1 MAQATDSLNSAP
13 SKLRLRPLDSG
24 ERERHAS
31 WLELFFDLVFV
42 LAVAQIAHV
51 LNEHSDFAGTI
62 KFLALF
68 VPVWWSWVGFTFYA
82 DRFETNEAIYRILTF
97 AAILAVA
104 ALAVNLENAFSAAGD
119 APFVFCYVFVR
130 VVLIALYIRAAYHV
144 PLARNFCLQYVYGFG
159 FAAVL
164 WLASLLA
171 APPIRYWTWAAALAA
186 ELLTPFLNI
195 NNTKT
200 TPFDQSHIPERFGL
214 FTIIVLGE
222 AVIATANGAAKVVW
236 NLPTIAAAAI
246 GFAMAACIWWL
257 NFDFVED
264 GAMRSKSL
272 APRFVY
278 LYGHYFLVA
287 SVVALG
293 IGIEHAINETNDYP
307 YLKFST
313 LALLC
318 GAIAAYL
325 AVITI
330 IRFAVGTCHLFYP
343 RLASIAGALLIL
355 AFGQSLP
362 PLFILS
368 LLLALL
374 VVSVILETVFDEEA
388 EEETAEILKPCE
400 HVDEMR
406 VYQPQTEAGCQE
418 CLENGYKWVHLRL
431 CLACG
436 HVGCCDTSQHKHATK
451 HYHSTNHPV
460 IASLEATENWAWC
473 YADERFVPVI
483 TPIEDENAETAAA

>member
-1 MAQATDSLNSAP
+1 MAQATDSLNYAP
-13 SKLRLRPLDSG
+13 SKLRLRPLDSS

-42 LAVAQIAHV
+42 LAVAQVAHV
-51 LNEHSDFAGTI
+51 LNDHSDAGGTL

-82 DRFETNEAIYRILTF
+82 DRFETNEAVYRILTF
-97 AAILAVA
+97 AAMLAVA
-104 ALAVNLENAFSAAGD
+104 ALSVNLENAFSAAGD

-130 VVLIALYIRAAYHV
+130 GVLIALYIRAAYHV
-144 PLARNFCLQYVYGFG
+144 PLARAFCLQYVYGFS
-159 FAAVL
+159 FAAGL
-164 WLASLLA
+164 WLISLLV
-171 APPIRYWTWAAALAA
+171 APPVRYWIWAAAIAI
-186 ELLTPFLNI
+186 ELLTPFLNLK
-195 NNTKT
+195 NTKT

-222 AVIATANGAAKVVW
+222 VVVATANGAAKVEW
-236 NLPTIAAAAI
+236 TFPTIAAAAI

-264 GAMRSKSL
+264 GAIKSKSL

-293 IGIEHAINETNDYP
+293 IGIEHAVNETNNYP

-318 GAIAAYL
+318 GAIAVYL

-343 RLASIAGALLIL
+343 RLASIAAALLIL
-355 AFGQSLP
+355 LFGGSLP
-362 PLFILS
+362 PLLVLS
-368 LLLALL
+368 LLFALL
-374 VVSVILETVFDEEA
+374 VGGVILETVFDEEA
-388 EEETAEILKPCE
+388 KDKETADSLQPCE
-400 HVDEMR
+400 HADEMR
-406 VYQPQTEAGCQE
+406 VYQPQTEDGCQE
-418 CLENGYKWVHLRL
+418 CLQNGYKWVHLRL

-436 HVGCCDTSQHKHATK
+436 HVGCCDTSAHKHATK
-451 HYHSTNHPV
+451 HFHSTSHPI
-460 IASLEATENWAWC
+460 IASLEAAENWAWC

-483 TPIEDENAETAAA
+483 TPIEDEVEVE

>member
-1 MAQATDSLNSAP
+1 MTQTTDSLNFAP
-13 SKLRLRPLDSG
+13 SKLRLRPLDSVG
-24 ERERHAS
+24 RERHAS

-42 LAVAQIAHV
+42 LAVAQVAHV
-51 LNEHSDFAGTI
+51 LNEHTDAGGTL

-82 DRFETNEAIYRILTF
+82 DRFETDETIYRVLTF
-97 AAILAVA
+97 AAMLAVA

-119 APFVFCYVFVR
+119 APFVFCYTLVR
-130 VVLIALYIRAAYHV
+130 AVLIALYIRAAYHV
-144 PLARNFCLQYVYGFG
+144 PLARAFCLQYIYGFS
-159 FAAVL
+159 FAVCL

-171 APPIRYWTWAAALAA
+171 APPIRYWIWAAAVAS

-195 NNTKT
+195 RNTKT

-222 AVIATANGAAKVVW
+222 AVIATANGAAKVNW
-236 NLPTIAAAAI
+236 NVQTVAAAAI
-246 GFAMAACIWWL
+246 GFALAACIWWL

-264 GAMRSKSL
+264 GAIKSESL

-293 IGIEHAINETNDYP
+293 IGVEHAVKETNDYS

-318 GAIAAYL
+318 GAVAAYL
-325 AVITI
+325 AVITL
-330 IRFAVGTCHLFYP
+330 IRFAVGTCRLLYP
-343 RLASIAGALLIL
+343 RLASIAVALLIL
-355 AFGQSLP
+355 TFGASLP
-362 PLFILS
+362 PPLVLS
-368 LLLALL
+368 LLLLLL
-374 VVSVILETVFDEEA
+374 VGGVILETVFDEEA
-388 EEETAEILKPCE
+388 KADETAASLQPCE
-400 HVDEMR
+400 HAGEMR
-406 VYQPQTEAGCQE
+406 VYQPQTEDGCQE

-451 HYHSTNHPV
+451 HFHSTSHPI
-460 IASLEATENWAWC
+460 IASLEAAENWAWC

-483 TPIEDENAETAAA
+483 TPIEDESIGATA

>member
-1 MAQATDSLNSAP
+1 MATAADNLNSAP

-42 LAVAQIAHV
+42 LAVAQVAGV
-51 LNEHSDFAGTI
+51 LNENSDLGGTI

-68 VPVWWSWVGFTFYA
+68 APVWWSWVGFTFYA
-82 DRFETNEAIYRILTF
+82 DRFETNETIYRVLTF
-97 AAILAVA
+97 AAMLCVA
-104 ALAVNLENAFSAAGD
+104 ALAVNLEKAFSAAGD
-119 APFVFCYVFVR
+119 APFVFCYVLVR
-130 VVLIALYIRAAYHV
+130 VVLIALYVRAAYHV
-144 PLARNFCLQYVYGFG
+144 PLARSFCLQYIYGFS
-159 FAAVL
+159 FAAAL

-171 APPIRYWTWAAALAA
+171 APPIRYWIWAAAVLA

-195 NNTKT
+195 RNTKT

-222 AVIATANGAAKVVW
+222 AVVALANGASKVEWTASTV
-236 NLPTIAAAAI
+236 AAAAI
-246 GFAMAACIWWL
+246 GFALAACIWWL

-264 GAMRSKSL
+264 GAIKSKSL

-293 IGIEHAINETNDYP
+293 IGVEHAVKETNNYP

-330 IRFAVGTCHLFYP
+330 IRFAVGTCHLLYP
-343 RLASIAGALLIL
+343 RLASIAAALLIL
-355 AFGQSLP
+355 LFGGSLP
-362 PLFILS
+362 PLLVLS
-368 LLLALL
+368 LLLLLL
-374 VVSVILETVFDEEA
+374 VGGVILETVFDEEA
-388 EEETAEILKPCE
+388 KEEETSEILQPCE
-400 HVDEMR
+400 HAGEMR
-406 VYQPQTEAGCQE
+406 VYQPQTEEGCQE

-436 HVGCCDTSQHKHATK
+436 HVGCCDTSEHKHATE
-451 HYHSTNHPV
+451 HFQATTHPV
-460 IASLEATENWAWC
+460 IASLEAAENWAWC
-473 YADERFVPVI
+473 YVDERFVPVI
-483 TPIEDENAETAAA
+483 TPVSDEAVK